1 MKGYYMV
8 LHEKNSGLSECANCF
23 WETATGLDGLPGG
36 AANGITPSEAVPG
49 TVYIGD
55 RDALVKPSRGNICVD
70 GRLSPITPQASQAI
84 VAAIVEQ
91 QPRAIGGPENF
102 HFGPVDLS
110 GNQSSLVAGD
120 VSVACVVSNLFGPRP
135 Q

>member
-1 MKGYYMV
+1 MA
-8 LHEKNSGLSECANCF
+8 LPEKNSGLSDCANCF

-36 AANGITPSEAVPG
+36 ATNGITRSEAVPG

-55 RDALVKPSRGNICVD
+55 RDALVNPSRGNICVD
-70 GRLSPITPQASQAI
+70 GKLSPIKSQAGQAI
-84 VAAIVEQ
+84 VEAIVEQ

-110 GNQSSLVAGD
+110 GNQSSLAAGG
-120 VSVACVVSNLFGPRP
+120 VSGACVVRNLFGPRL